1 MITDVFSDVVHLQP
15 PKDKRLL
22 QADPEMKEAEEKG
35 RLSHP

>member
-1 MITDVFSDVVHLQP
+1 MITDVFSDVVRLQ